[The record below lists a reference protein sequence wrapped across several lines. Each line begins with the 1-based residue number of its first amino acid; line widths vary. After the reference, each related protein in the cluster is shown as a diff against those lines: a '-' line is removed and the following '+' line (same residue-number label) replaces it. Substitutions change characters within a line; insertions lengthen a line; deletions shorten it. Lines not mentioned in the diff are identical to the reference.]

1 MPQHAWRA
9 TLILVAGLAAPSFG
23 QATVDPGKLYEEVR
37 ILEQVWELRLTRAQA
52 QAMLP
57 EMTALRAAT
66 AELEAA
72 RRKLHLATS
81 EAVVAV
87 EYALLRGEQPAE
99 EQLKL
104 IRTATEAY
112 NASRKAIDRR
122 IDSAMQAV
130 DKILKSA
137 QRQRLESDEQYA
149 ARVAAERLRDV
160 ARVEAAEQAVE
171 DLNTWVR
178 TASEADYGTGK
189 ADRVAKFVVV
199 AYPAAD
205 AMATADRAK
214 ALEALFDQV
223 RALKPADHMRQRA
236 GLRDRVLQ
244 ALAPLPVPG
253 PKPLMSRAE
262 WRTWLADPAT
272 AAALTQAL
280 AGLPAGE

>member
-9 TLILVAGLAAPSFG
+9 TLILVAALAAPSFG
-23 QATVDPGKLYEEVR
+23 QAVVDPGKLYDEVR

-52 QAMLP
+52 QAMVP

-72 RRKLHLATS
+72 RRKLHVATS
-81 EAVVAV
+81 EAVVAI
-87 EYALLRGEQPAE
+87 EYALLRGEQPGE

-104 IRTATEAY
+104 IRTATEDY

-122 IDSAMQAV
+122 MDSTMQAV
-130 DKILKSA
+130 DKILKAA
-137 QRQRLESDEQYA
+137 QRQRLESDQQHA
-149 ARVAAERLRDV
+149 ARVAAERQRDV
-160 ARVEAAEQAVE
+160 ARVAAAEQAAE
-171 DLNTWVR
+171 ELNTWVR
-178 TASEADYGTGK
+178 TASDTDYGTGK
-189 ADRVAKFVVV
+189 ADRVAKLVGV
-199 AYPAAD
+199 AYPAAEP
-205 AMATADRAK
+205 AATADRAT
-214 ALEALFDQV
+214 ALETVFDQV

-253 PKPLMSRAE
+253 TRPLMSRSE